1 MPDGVVELKESEILK
16 LIDKNR
22 ALDATYKL
30 VETILETTEFEEL
43 NQKIANIIPNA
54 LGYEL
59 GVLLLIDAKNNCLK
73 RVSLSKGAGNDEKQQ
88 QVEEFFSELS
98 IPFGYSDNL
107 CIQALEG
114 KKQIVSPYLWDLYK
128 PTLTRQQAETI
139 QEITG
144 TRAHIVTPL
153 FSHSR
158 VTGVLAVSLAKDF
171 DKVSDFE
178 KEMLKK
184 FSESAGI
191 AIENSK
197 LYTNLK
203 KTKEDLHKAYENM
216 KVLNTL
222 KDEFLSVASHE
233 LRTPMTIV
241 KSYLWM
247 LEKQKAGRL
256 NQKQLEYLDKA
267 LVGTQRMISLIND
280 MLDISKFE
288 QKKVSF
294 SITQIDLISSI
305 RDVISNFEIRIGE
318 RKINMVFSPPVNEI
332 FVDADPEKL
341 RDILT
346 NLIENAIK
354 FTQENGTITIS
365 VDEMEDAYKIS
376 VKDTGAGIDKKDL
389 PKLFH
394 KFGRIDNSYT
404 IATDMGG
411 TGLGLYIVK
420 LYINGMGGAVGADS
434 EGLGMGSTFWITLP
448 KNKIKKF
455 GVNLKQVEVPV

>member
-1 MPDGVVELKESEILK
+1 MPDRLVEIKESEIFK

-43 NQKIANIIPNA
+43 TQKIADLIPNA

-59 GVLLLIDAKNNCLK
+59 GILALIDHKSNVLK
-73 RVSLSKGAGNDEKQQ
+73 KISLSRGTSDTDKQIQ
-88 QVEEFFSELS
+88 LEEFFGDLT
-98 IPFGYSDNL
+98 IPFGYADNV
-107 CIQALEG
+107 CVQAVET
-114 KKQIVSPYLWDLYK
+114 KKQIVSPYLWDVFK
-128 PTLTRQQAETI
+128 PTLTRQQAESI

-144 TRAHIVTPL
+144 TRSHIVTPL
-153 FSHSR
+153 FSHDR
-158 VTGVLAVSLAKDF
+158 VIGTIVVSLAKEVDQ
-171 DKVSDFE
+171 VSDFE

-184 FSESAGI
+184 FSESAGV
-191 AIENSK
+191 AVENSK

-203 KTKEDLHKAYENM
+203 RAKEDLHKAYENM

-247 LEKQKAGRL
+247 LEKQKAGKL
-256 NQKQLEYLDKA
+256 NQKQLEYLNKA
-267 LVGTQRMISLIND
+267 LTGTQRMISLIND

-288 QKKVSF
+288 RKKVSF
-294 SITQIDLISSI
+294 SITQINLINTI
-305 RDVISNFEIRIGE
+305 RDVLSNFDVRVGE
-318 RKINMVFSPPVNEI
+318 KGLKVEFNPPENEI
-332 FVDADPEKL
+332 LVDADPEKL
-341 RDILT
+341 RDVFT
-346 NLIENAIK
+346 NLVENAVK
-354 FTQENGTITIS
+354 FTKEGTISITI
-365 VDEMEDAYKIS
+365 DEYEEFYRIS
-376 VKDTGAGIDKKDL
+376 IKDTGAGIDKKDL

-404 IATDMGG
+404 IATDSGG

-420 LYINGMGGAVGADS
+420 LYIHGMGGMVGADS
-434 EGLGMGSTFWITLP
+434 EGMGMGSTFWLTLP

-455 GVNLKQVEVPV
+455 GVNLKQVEIPV

>member
-1 MPDGVVELKESEILK
+1 MPDRVVEIKESEIFK

-30 VETILETTEFEEL
+30 VETILETTEFDEL
-43 NQKIANIIPNA
+43 TQKIADIIPNA

-59 GVLLLIDAKNNCLK
+59 GILALIDHKSNVLK
-73 RVSLSKGAGNDEKQQ
+73 KISLSRGVGDTDKQAQ
-88 QVEEFFSELS
+88 LEEFFGELT
-98 IPFGYSDNL
+98 IPFGYADNV
-107 CIQALEG
+107 CVQAVET
-114 KKQIVSPYLWDLYK
+114 KKQIVSPYMWDVFK
-128 PTLTRQQAETI
+128 PTMTKQQAETI

-144 TRAHIVTPL
+144 TKSHIVTPL
-153 FSHSR
+153 FSHDK
-158 VTGVLAVSLAKDF
+158 VIGTIIVSLAKEV
-171 DKVSDFE
+171 DKVTDFE

-184 FSESAGI
+184 FSESAGV
-191 AIENSK
+191 AVENSK

-203 KTKEDLHKAYENM
+203 RAKEDLHKAYENM

-247 LEKQKAGRL
+247 LEKQKAGKL
-256 NQKQLEYLDKA
+256 NQKQLEYLNKA
-267 LVGTQRMISLIND
+267 LIGTQRMISLIND

-288 QKKVSF
+288 RKKVSF
-294 SITQIDLISSI
+294 SITQINLINTI
-305 RDVISNFEIRIGE
+305 RDVLSNFDIRVGEKNLKLEFLPPMGEIL
-318 RKINMVFSPPVNEI
+318 
-332 FVDADPEKL
+332 VDADPDKL
-341 RDILT
+341 RDVFT
-346 NLIENAIK
+346 NLIENAVK
-354 FTQENGTITIS
+354 FTKEGSITIS
-365 VDEMEDAYKIS
+365 IDEYEEFYRIS
-376 VKDTGAGIDKKDL
+376 VRDTGAGIDKKDL

-404 IATDMGG
+404 IATDSGG

-420 LYINGMGGAVGADS
+420 LYIHGMGGMVGADS
-434 EGLGMGSTFWITLP
+434 DGIGTGSTFWVTLP

-455 GVNLKQVEVPV
+455 GVSLKQVEIPV

>member
-1 MPDGVVELKESEILK
+1 MPDRLVEIKESEIFK

-30 VETILETTEFEEL
+30 VETILVTTEFDEL
-43 NQKIANIIPNA
+43 TQKIADIIPNA

-59 GVLLLIDAKNNCLK
+59 GILALIDHKSNVLK
-73 RVSLSKGAGNDEKQQ
+73 KISLSKGMGDVDKQAQ
-88 QVEEFFSELS
+88 LEEFFGELT
-98 IPFGYSDNL
+98 IPFGYADNV
-107 CIQALEG
+107 CVQAIET
-114 KKQIVSPYLWDLYK
+114 KKQIVSPYMWDVFK
-128 PTLTRQQAETI
+128 PTLTRQQAESI

-144 TRAHIVTPL
+144 TRSHIVTPL
-153 FSHSR
+153 FSHDR
-158 VTGVLAVSLAKDF
+158 VIGAIIVSLAKEVDN
-171 DKVSDFE
+171 VSEFE
-178 KEMLKK
+178 KDMLKK
-184 FSESAGI
+184 FSESAGV
-191 AIENSK
+191 AVENSK

-203 KTKEDLHKAYENM
+203 RAKEDLHKAYENM

-247 LEKQKAGRL
+247 LEKQKAGKL
-256 NQKQLEYLDKA
+256 NQKQLEYLNKA

-288 QKKVSF
+288 RKKVSF
-294 SITQIDLISSI
+294 SITQINLINTI
-305 RDVISNFEIRIGE
+305 KDVLSNFEVRIGE
-318 RKINMVFSPPVNEI
+318 KGLKMEFAPPTDEI
-332 FVDADPEKL
+332 LVDADPEKL
-341 RDILT
+341 RDVFT
-346 NLIENAIK
+346 NLIENSVK
-354 FTQENGTITIS
+354 FTKDGTIAVSI
-365 VDEMEDAYKIS
+365 DEYEEFYRIS

-404 IATDMGG
+404 IATDSGG

-420 LYINGMGGAVGADS
+420 LYIHGMGGMVGADS
-434 EGLGMGSTFWITLP
+434 EGMGMGSTFWITLP

-455 GVNLKQVEVPV
+455 GVNLKQVEIPV

>member
-1 MPDGVVELKESEILK
+1 MPDRNVEIKESEILK

-43 NQKIANIIPNA
+43 TQKIADIIPNA

-59 GVLLLIDAKNNCLK
+59 GVLALIDQKSNVLK
-73 RVSLSKGAGNDEKQQ
+73 KISLSRGMGDIEKQTQ
-88 QVEEFFSELS
+88 MEEFFGDMT
-98 IPFGYSDNL
+98 IPFGYRDNA
-107 CIQALEG
+107 CVQAVET
-114 KKQIVSPYLWDLYK
+114 KKQIVSPYLWDVFK
-128 PTLTRQQAETI
+128 PTLTKQQAEGI

-153 FSHSR
+153 FSHNR
-158 VTGVLAVSLAKDF
+158 VIGVLIVSIAKDA
-171 DKVSDFE
+171 DKVTDFE
-178 KEMLKK
+178 KEMLRK

-191 AIENSK
+191 AVENSK
-197 LYTNLK
+197 LYTNLRRA
-203 KTKEDLHKAYENM
+203 KEDLHKAYENM

-247 LEKQKAGRL
+247 LEKQKAGKL
-256 NQKQLEYLDKA
+256 NQKQLEYLNKA

-288 QKKVSF
+288 RKKVSF
-294 SITQIDLISSI
+294 SITQINLVSHIK
-305 RDVISNFEIRIGE
+305 DVLSNFDVRAGEKEIQL
-318 RKINMVFSPPVNEI
+318 NFTPPEEEI
-332 FVDADPEKL
+332 LVDADPEKL
-341 RDILT
+341 KDVFI
-346 NLIENAIK
+346 NLIENAVK
-354 FTQENGTITIS
+354 FTSEGS
-365 VDEMEDAYKIS
+365 VTVSIEEYEEFYKVLI
-376 VKDTGAGIDKKDL
+376 KDTGAGIDKKDL

-404 IATDMGG
+404 IATDSGG

-420 LYINGMGGAVGADS
+420 LYVHGMGGMVGADS

-455 GVNLKQVEVPV
+455 GVSLKQVEIPV

>member
-1 MPDGVVELKESEILK
+1 MPDRLVEIKESEIFK

-30 VETILETTEFEEL
+30 VETILVTTEFDEL
-43 NQKIANIIPNA
+43 TQKIADIIPNA

-59 GVLLLIDAKNNCLK
+59 GILALIDHKSNVLK
-73 RVSLSKGAGNDEKQQ
+73 KISLSKGMGDIDKQAQ
-88 QVEEFFSELS
+88 LEEFFGDLT
-98 IPFGYSDNL
+98 IPFGYADNV
-107 CIQALEG
+107 CVQAIET
-114 KKQIVSPYLWDLYK
+114 KKQIVSPYMWDVFK
-128 PTLTRQQAETI
+128 PTLTRQQAESI

-144 TRAHIVTPL
+144 TRSHIVTPL
-153 FSHSR
+153 FSHDR
-158 VTGVLAVSLAKDF
+158 VIGAIIVSLAKEVDN
-171 DKVSDFE
+171 VSEFE
-178 KEMLKK
+178 KDMLKK
-184 FSESAGI
+184 FSESAGV
-191 AIENSK
+191 AVENSK

-203 KTKEDLHKAYENM
+203 RAKEDLHKAYENM

-247 LEKQKAGRL
+247 LEKQKAGKL
-256 NQKQLEYLDKA
+256 NQKQLEYLNKA

-288 QKKVSF
+288 RKKVSF
-294 SITQIDLISSI
+294 SITQINLINTI
-305 RDVISNFEIRIGE
+305 KDVLSNFEVRIGE
-318 RKINMVFSPPVNEI
+318 KGLKMEFTPPADEI
-332 FVDADPEKL
+332 LVDADPEKL
-341 RDILT
+341 RDVFT
-346 NLIENAIK
+346 NLIENSVK
-354 FTQENGTITIS
+354 FTKDGTIAVSI
-365 VDEMEDAYKIS
+365 DEYEEFYRIS

-404 IATDMGG
+404 IATDSGG

-420 LYINGMGGAVGADS
+420 LYIHGMGGMVGADS
-434 EGLGMGSTFWITLP
+434 EGMGMGSTFWITLP

-455 GVNLKQVEVPV
+455 GVNLKQVEIPV

>member
-1 MPDGVVELKESEILK
+1 MPDRIVEIKESEILK

-43 NQKIANIIPNA
+43 TQKIADIIPNA

-59 GVLLLIDAKNNCLK
+59 GMLALIDQKSNVLK
-73 RVSLSKGAGNDEKQQ
+73 KISLSRGMGDIEKQTQ
-88 QVEEFFSELS
+88 IEEFFGDLT
-98 IPFGYSDNL
+98 IPFGYQDNV
-107 CIQALEG
+107 CIQAIET
-114 KKQIVSPYLWDLYK
+114 KKQIVSPYLWDVFK
-128 PTLTRQQAETI
+128 PTLTKQQAEGI
-139 QEITG
+139 QEITN

-153 FSHSR
+153 FSHNR
-158 VTGVLAVSLAKDF
+158 VIGVLIVSLAKDA
-171 DKVSDFE
+171 DKVTDFE

-191 AIENSK
+191 AVENSK
-197 LYTNLK
+197 LYTNLRR
-203 KTKEDLHKAYENM
+203 TKEDLHKAYENM

-247 LEKQKAGRL
+247 LEKEKAGKL
-256 NQKQLEYLDKA
+256 NPKQLEYLNKA
-267 LVGTQRMISLIND
+267 LTGTQRMISLIND

-288 QKKVSF
+288 RKKVSF
-294 SITQIDLISSI
+294 SITQIDLVSHI
-305 RDVISNFEIRIGE
+305 RDVLSNFDVRAGE
-318 RKINMVFSPPVNEI
+318 KGIQLIFNPPQEEI

-341 RDILT
+341 RDVFI
-346 NLIENAIK
+346 NLIENAVK
-354 FTQENGTITIS
+354 FTHQGSITVSIEEYEYFFK
-365 VDEMEDAYKIS
+365 VLI
-376 VKDTGAGIDKKDL
+376 KDTGAGIDKKDL

-404 IATDMGG
+404 IATDSGG

-420 LYINGMGGAVGADS
+420 LYVHGMGGMVGADS

-455 GVNLKQVEVPV
+455 GVSLKQVEIPV

>member
-1 MPDGVVELKESEILK
+1 MPDRVVEIKESEIFK

-30 VETILETTEFEEL
+30 VETILETTEFDEL
-43 NQKIANIIPNA
+43 TQKIADIIPNA

-59 GVLLLIDAKNNCLK
+59 GILALIDHKSNVLK
-73 RVSLSKGAGNDEKQQ
+73 KISLSKGMGDIDKQVQ
-88 QVEEFFSELS
+88 LEEFFGDLT
-98 IPFGYSDNL
+98 IPFGYTDNV
-107 CIQALEG
+107 CVQAVET
-114 KKQIVSPYLWDLYK
+114 KKQIVSPYMWDVFK
-128 PTLTRQQAETI
+128 PTMTRQQAETI

-144 TRAHIVTPL
+144 TKSHIVTPL
-153 FSHSR
+153 FSHDR
-158 VTGVLAVSLAKDF
+158 VIGAIIVSLAKEV

-184 FSESAGI
+184 FSESAGV
-191 AIENSK
+191 AVENSK

-203 KTKEDLHKAYENM
+203 RAKEDLHKAYENM

-247 LEKQKAGRL
+247 LEKQKAGKL
-256 NQKQLEYLDKA
+256 NQKQLEYLNKA

-288 QKKVSF
+288 RKKVSF
-294 SITQIDLISSI
+294 SITQLNLINTI
-305 RDVISNFEIRIGE
+305 KDVVSNFDIRVGEKNLKIEFNPPSTEIL
-318 RKINMVFSPPVNEI
+318 
-332 FVDADPEKL
+332 VDADSEKL
-341 RDILT
+341 RDVFT
-346 NLIENAIK
+346 NLVENAVK
-354 FTQENGTITIS
+354 FTKDGIITIS
-365 VDEMEDAYKIS
+365 IDEYEEFYRIS
-376 VKDTGAGIDKKDL
+376 IKDTGSGIDKKDL
-389 PKLFH
+389 TKLFH

-404 IATDMGG
+404 IATDSGG

-420 LYINGMGGAVGADS
+420 LYIHGMGGMVGADS
-434 EGLGMGSTFWITLP
+434 EGMGMGSTFWITLP
-448 KNKIKKF
+448 KNKIKKL
-455 GVNLKQVEVPV
+455 GVSLKQVEIPV

>member
-1 MPDGVVELKESEILK
+1 MPDRVVEIKESEIFK

-30 VETILETTEFEEL
+30 VETILETTEFDEL
-43 NQKIANIIPNA
+43 TQKIADIIPNA

-59 GVLLLIDAKNNCLK
+59 GILALIDHKSNVLK
-73 RVSLSKGAGNDEKQQ
+73 KVSISKGMGDTDKQAQ
-88 QVEEFFSELS
+88 LEEFFGDLT
-98 IPFGYSDNL
+98 IPFGYADNV
-107 CIQALEG
+107 CVQAVET
-114 KKQIVSPYLWDLYK
+114 KKQLVSPYMWDVFK
-128 PTLTRQQAETI
+128 PTLTRQQAESI

-144 TRAHIVTPL
+144 TKSHIVTPL
-153 FSHSR
+153 FSHDR
-158 VTGVLAVSLAKDF
+158 VIGVIIVSLAKEV
-171 DKVSDFE
+171 DKVTDFE
-178 KEMLKK
+178 KEMLRK
-184 FSESAGI
+184 FSESAGV
-191 AIENSK
+191 AVENSK

-203 KTKEDLHKAYENM
+203 RAKEDLHKAYENM

-247 LEKQKAGRL
+247 LEKQKAGKL
-256 NQKQLEYLDKA
+256 NQKQLEYLNKA

-288 QKKVSF
+288 RKKVSF
-294 SITQIDLISSI
+294 SIAQINLINTI
-305 RDVISNFEIRIGE
+305 KDVLSNFDVRVGEKGLKIEFNSPADEIL
-318 RKINMVFSPPVNEI
+318 
-332 FVDADPEKL
+332 VDADPEKL
-341 RDILT
+341 RDVFT
-346 NLIENAIK
+346 NLIENAVK
-354 FTQENGTITIS
+354 FTKEGTISISIDEYEEFYRIS
-365 VDEMEDAYKIS
+365 VR
-376 VKDTGAGIDKKDL
+376 DTGAGIDKKDL

-404 IATDMGG
+404 IATDSGG

-420 LYINGMGGAVGADS
+420 LYIHGMGGMVGADS
-434 EGLGMGSTFWITLP
+434 EGIGMGSTFWITLP

-455 GVNLKQVEVPV
+455 GVSLRQVEIPV

>member
-1 MPDGVVELKESEILK
+1 MPDRVVEIKESEIFK

-30 VETILETTEFEEL
+30 VETILETTEFDEL
-43 NQKIANIIPNA
+43 TQKIADIIPNA

-59 GVLLLIDAKNNCLK
+59 GILALIDHKSNVLK
-73 RVSLSKGAGNDEKQQ
+73 KISLSRGVGDTDKQAQ
-88 QVEEFFSELS
+88 LEEFFGELT
-98 IPFGYSDNL
+98 IPFGYADNV
-107 CIQALEG
+107 CVQAVET
-114 KKQIVSPYLWDLYK
+114 KKQIVSPYMWDVFK
-128 PTLTRQQAETI
+128 PTMTKQQAETI

-144 TRAHIVTPL
+144 TKSHIVTPL
-153 FSHSR
+153 FSHDK
-158 VTGVLAVSLAKDF
+158 VIGTIIVSLAKEV
-171 DKVSDFE
+171 DKVTDFE

-184 FSESAGI
+184 FSESAGV
-191 AIENSK
+191 AVENSK

-203 KTKEDLHKAYENM
+203 RAKEDLHKAYENM

-247 LEKQKAGRL
+247 LEKQKAGKL
-256 NQKQLEYLDKA
+256 NQKQLEYLNKA
-267 LVGTQRMISLIND
+267 LIGTQRMISLIND

-288 QKKVSF
+288 RKKVSF
-294 SITQIDLISSI
+294 SITQINLINTI
-305 RDVISNFEIRIGE
+305 RDVLSNFDIRVGEKNLKLEFLPPMGEIL
-318 RKINMVFSPPVNEI
+318 
-332 FVDADPEKL
+332 VDADPDKL
-341 RDILT
+341 RDVFT
-346 NLIENAIK
+346 NLIENAVK
-354 FTQENGTITIS
+354 FTKEGSITIS
-365 VDEMEDAYKIS
+365 IDEYEEFYRIS
-376 VKDTGAGIDKKDL
+376 VRDTGAGIDKKDL

-404 IATDMGG
+404 IATDSGG

-420 LYINGMGGAVGADS
+420 PYIHGMGGMVGADS
-434 EGLGMGSTFWITLP
+434 DGIGTGSTFWVTLP

-455 GVNLKQVEVPV
+455 GVSLKQVEIPV